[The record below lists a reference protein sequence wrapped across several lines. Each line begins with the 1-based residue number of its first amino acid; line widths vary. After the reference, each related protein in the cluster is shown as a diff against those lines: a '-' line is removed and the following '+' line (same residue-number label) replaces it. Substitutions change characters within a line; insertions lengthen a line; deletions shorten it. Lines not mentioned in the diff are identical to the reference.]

1 MLDLDNHANTGAFHQ
16 PTIAHAVLYTVK
28 PGFVVQQPGGGAVL
42 YARHDQVAPQPAAM
56 YAPQYAQQYAPQYAQ
71 QPPVAMYAQGAM
83 PVTMGQPVSVPYGQ
97 A

>member
-56 YAPQYAQQYAPQYAQ
+56 YAPQYAQQ
-71 QPPVAMYAQGAM
+71 PPVAMYAQGAM